1 MNDYQ
6 EVINFIKSLYPDKN
20 PVPLHEPVFF
30 GNEKKYIDDCI
41 DSSYV
46 SYIGKYV
53 TKFEEM
59 TANYT
64 GSKHAVA
71 VVNGT
76 AALQIALQVAG
87 VKPGD
92 EVITQSL
99 TFVAT
104 ANAISQ
110 CGAKPVFI
118 DVDIDTMGLS
128 PVKLNDWLQK
138 NTKYDNN
145 LKKTINQSTNQPIS
159 AIVPMHT
166 FGFPCRIDQI
176 VEIANKYNIPVIE
189 DSAES
194 LGSWYSPR
202 EINKSRFEG
211 SKKEIISRGKHT
223 GTFGLAGILSYN
235 GNKTITTGGGG
246 MVITDNEEFAKK
258 AKHITTT
265 AKVPH
270 KWEYIHDE
278 VGYNYRMTYVTA
290 EIGVS
295 QMEYLNTIIENKRQT
310 AEEYNQFFRSI
321 KELDNQTITFI
332 NESED
337 SQSNFWLNCIKLE
350 NREERDKFL
359 EETNSNGVMT
369 RPIWR
374 LMNKLEMYK
383 NCQRGNLDN
392 SQWLEDR
399 IVNIPSSYR
408 KL

>member
-1 MNDYQ
+1 MYK
-6 EVINFIKSLYPDKN
+6 EVIKFIKSLYPDKN
-20 PVPLHEPVFF
+20 PVPLHEPVFL

-53 TKFEEM
+53 TKFEEI

-71 VVNGT
+71 IVNGT

-92 EVITQSL
+92 EVITQPL

-104 ANAISQ
+104 ANAISH
-110 CGAKPVFI
+110 CGARPVFI
-118 DVDIDTMGLS
+118 DVDRDTMGMS
-128 PVKLNDWLQK
+128 PDKLENWLK
-138 NTKYDNN
+138 TNTKPSK
-145 LKKTINQSTNQPIS
+145 LSQPSKPINKFTNKLIS

-166 FGFPCRIDQI
+166 FGFPCRIDEI

-194 LGSWYSPR
+194 LGSYYKG
-202 EINKSRFEG
+202 E
-211 SKKEIISRGKHT
+211 HT

-235 GNKTITTGGGG
+235 GNKIITTGGGG
-246 MVITDNEEFAKK
+246 MIITDDEAFAKR

-278 VGYNYRMTYVTA
+278 VGYNYRMTNVTA
-290 EIGVS
+290 AIGVA
-295 QMEYLNTIIENKRQT
+295 QMESINIILNNKRDT
-310 AEEYNQFFRSI
+310 ALLYSNFLKKIGFDFI
-321 KELDNQTITFI
+321 NELDNTRA
-332 NESED
+332 NY
-337 SQSNFWLNCIKLE
+337 WLNCIKLE
-350 NREERDKFL
+350 NRNERDKFL
-359 EETNSNGVMT
+359 EETNSKGVMT

-383 NCQRGNLDN
+383 DCQKANLEN
-392 SQWLEDR
+392 SICLEDR
-399 IVNIPSSYR
+399 IVNIPSGF
-408 KL
+408 KLK